1 MACMDGQAVQDRRT
15 AHAVT
20 RLRTA
25 DSSATSHR
33 LEEGSSSTGEGEED
47 SWELDLGS
55 DHGGTSWAGGGGGSG
70 GSGGS
75 WGGAGWSGARGG
87 SAKHRGQQC
96 DVDEKTGRYSRGAR
110 GGAGGG
116 GRWSSGP
123 EKMSA
128 EIVKYRN
135 RSTHE
140 AAAAEEAA
148 EETLV
153 VLAVGATEV
162 TERDPE
168 TPVTP
173 AEPAAEVAAALRH
186 EESDPAWMVI
196 GEE

>member
-1 MACMDGQAVQDRRT
+1 MDGQAVQDRRT

-87 SAKHRGQQC
+87 SAKHQGQLVIWMRKR
-96 DVDEKTGRYSRGAR
+96 DATHAALEAELAAAEDGAADLR
-110 GGAGGG
+110 
-116 GRWSSGP
+116 RCQQ
-123 EKMSA
+123 M
-128 EIVKYRN
+128 IVKYRN
-135 RSTHE
+135 GTTDE

-148 EETLV
+148 EEMLV

-162 TERDPE
+162 KERDPE